1 MRILLSVLQMVLL
14 LAGMQAGAAQAA
26 VEEIYLGSVAMD
38 VPAAMVVRLKPLVQ
52 YLSSSTGLK
61 VTFRASP
68 NMDAAAGD
76 LGNDFTQI
84 AYLTPVAYLDAHEKY
99 GAIPIAAPLIQG
111 RSTFRLVVVVRQ
123 DSAFKTM
130 NDLHGQSFAFGD
142 EKALLQRAV
151 VAGGGVS
158 LGSLSRYAFL
168 KHYDNIAKAVLN
180 KDFDAGILK
189 DSIADEFQGKGL
201 RVIYASPPLP
211 SYLFAVNSRLPEAT
225 VNKLRQALLA
235 LKLGNPGQ
243 MKVLKSLD
251 ERYSGF
257 GPVDDK
263 DYDVIR
269 KLIAPFK

>member
-1 MRILLSVLQMVLL
+1 
-14 LAGMQAGAAQAA
+14 
-26 VEEIYLGSVAMD
+26 
-38 VPAAMVVRLKPLVQ
+38 VVRLKPLVQ
-52 YLSSSTGLK
+52 YLSASTGLK

-84 AYLTPVAYLDAHEKY
+84 AYLTPVAYLDAHEQY
-99 GAIPIAAPLIQG
+99 AAIPIAAPLIQG

-180 KDFDAGILK
+180 RDFDAGILK

-211 SYLFAVNSRLPEAT
+211 SYLFAVNSRLPAAT

-235 LKLGNPGQ
+235 LKADNPAQ

-251 ERYSGF
+251 ERYGGF